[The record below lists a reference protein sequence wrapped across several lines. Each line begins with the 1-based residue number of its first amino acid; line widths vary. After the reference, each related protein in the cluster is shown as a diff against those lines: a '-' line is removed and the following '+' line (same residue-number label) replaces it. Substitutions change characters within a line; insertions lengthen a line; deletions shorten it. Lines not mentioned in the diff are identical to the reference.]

1 MPCTVILC
9 ADELR
14 AGLVTVVDGKKVKV
28 ENDSRDIIIRRNE
41 LVAWDH
47 DHRLSYKYL
56 QE

>member
-1 MPCTVILC
+1 MPCTIILC